1 MGPRAA
7 KKKGKK
13 KQVIEEISD
22 NLEND
27 EDLNLM
33 DQNNMGGF
41 DQEQLTAEEREEQII
56 KTLNANNPQ
65 AAHNIAT
72 FSFKERIYK
81 VEDEGNHLVFH
92 INIEGNQLLKDSDD
106 ARDQE
111 DYWEMK
117 KKKNALLLEAMN
129 KMMKNMEADND
140 PLGQVKD
147 ETIEKKSLRN
157 QFNF

>member
-1 MGPRAA
+1 M
-7 KKKGKK
+7 
-13 KQVIEEISD
+13 
-22 NLEND
+22 
-27 EDLNLM
+27 
-33 DQNNMGGF
+33 
-41 DQEQLTAEEREEQII
+41 TAEEREEQII

-65 AAHNIAT
+65 AAHNSAI
-72 FSFKERIYK
+72 FSFKERIFK

-129 KMMKNMEADND
+129 KMMKNMDADND

-147 ETIEKKSLRN
+147 DRIEKKSLRN